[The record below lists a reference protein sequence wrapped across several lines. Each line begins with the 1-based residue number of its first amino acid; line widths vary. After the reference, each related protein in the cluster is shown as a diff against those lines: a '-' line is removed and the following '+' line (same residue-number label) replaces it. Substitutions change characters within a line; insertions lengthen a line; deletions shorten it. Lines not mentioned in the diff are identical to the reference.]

1 MLLPCTNNSLVSLYQ
16 CCYKRICFNSCCCCF
31 YFLFLLLPYDSVVHA
46 VVFIITDAVISA
58 LFPAAP
64 VTALVIADCSYT
76 PAIIAIV
83 VIVIYFDSDTIFDT
97 IAPVDAADLFL
108 TDFVL

>member
-1 MLLPCTNNSLVSLYQ
+1 LPSGIIVLYIYINDVTNESALT
-16 CCYKRICFNSCCCCF
+16 
-31 YFLFLLLPYDSVVHA
+31 PA
-46 VVFIITDAVISA
+46 VLSFITDDVISA

-97 IAPVDAADLFL
+97 IAPVDAADLFITYL
-108 TDFVL
+108 IL